1 MSENPVLQTS
11 PQEPLLQVRDLSKTF
26 ISRKGFPVPKTVEVR
41 AVDKVSFDVGHGEAL
56 GVVGES
62 GCGKSTVARLALRL
76 IEADGGAVNFD
87 GTEVLQAAKGD
98 LRRLRR
104 RMQIVFQDPASA
116 LDPRQRIG
124 EALGEALRVHGLAS
138 RRDLRTV
145 IERLLD
151 EVGLPK
157 VAADRFPHEFSGGQR
172 QRIGIARALALGPDL
187 VFADEPVSALDVSVQ
202 AQILVLME
210 RLKAERNLAFVF
222 ISHDLGVVRH
232 FCSRVVVL
240 YLGRVVEN
248 GPVPAIF
255 DEPLHPYTQL
265 LKVSSPTP
273 DPDAAVTMSFQEGE
287 PPSPVNPPS
296 GCHFHPRCPHVMDV
310 CRSVSPALRKVTD
323 GRVVA
328 CHLYPE

>member
-1 MSENPVLQTS
+1 MSENKT
-11 PQEPLLQVRDLSKTF
+11 LLQVRDLSKTF
-26 ISRKGFPVPKTVEVR
+26 LSRKGWPVPKTVAVR
-41 AVDKVSFDVGHGEAL
+41 AVDGVSFEVGQGEAL

-76 IEADGGAVNFD
+76 LEADGGSVRFGD
-87 GTEVLQAAKGD
+87 TEVLGASKAD

-116 LDPRQRIG
+116 LDPRQRVG
-124 EALGEALRVHGLAS
+124 EALGEALRVHGLAN
-138 RRDLRTV
+138 RRDVRTV
-145 IERLLD
+145 VERLLD

-202 AQILVLME
+202 AQILVLLE

-232 FCSRVVVL
+232 FCRKVVVL
-240 YLGRVVEN
+240 YLGRVVEQ
-248 GPVPAIF
+248 GPVPDIF
-255 DEPLHPYTQL
+255 DTPLHPYTQL
-265 LKVSSPTP
+265 LKVSSPNP
-273 DPDAAVTMSFQEGE
+273 DPDTAVHMAFQEGE
-287 PPSPVNPPS
+287 PPSPVNPPK
-296 GCHFHPRCPHVMDV
+296 GCHFHPRCPHAMDV
-310 CRSVSPALRKVTD
+310 CRSVYPSLRKAGD

>member
-1 MSENPVLQTS
+1 MTG
-11 PQEPLLQVRDLSKTF
+11 EPLLQVRDLSKTF
-26 ISRKGFPVPKTVEVR
+26 LSRKGFPVPKTVAVR
-41 AVDKVSFDVGHGEAL
+41 AVDKVSFEVGKGEAL

-76 IEADGGAVNFD
+76 IEADSGDVRFD
-87 GTEVLQAAKGD
+87 GVDVLGASKGD
-98 LRRLRR
+98 LRALRR

-124 EALGEALRVHGLAS
+124 EALGEALRVHGLA
-138 RRDLRTV
+138 RGRDVRTV
-145 IERLLD
+145 VERLLD
-151 EVGLPK
+151 EVGMPK

-172 QRIGIARALALGPDL
+172 QRLGIARALALGPDL

-232 FCSRVVVL
+232 FCKRVVVL
-240 YLGRVVEN
+240 YLGRVVES

-255 DEPLHPYTQL
+255 DEPLHPYAQL
-265 LKVSSPTP
+265 LKASSPSP
-273 DPDAAVTMSFQEGE
+273 DPDHAVAMAFQEGE

-296 GCHFHPRCPHVMDV
+296 GCHFHPRCPFAIDQ
-310 CRSVSPALRKVTD
+310 CRTVSPALRTAAP
-323 GRVVA
+323 GREVA